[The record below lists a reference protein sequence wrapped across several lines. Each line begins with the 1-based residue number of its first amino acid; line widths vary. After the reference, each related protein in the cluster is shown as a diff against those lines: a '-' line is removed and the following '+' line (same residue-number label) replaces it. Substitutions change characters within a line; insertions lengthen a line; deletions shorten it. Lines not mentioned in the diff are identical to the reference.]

1 MGEHAVKEEARLY
14 ARRYM
19 IVLSV
24 REQVRGRGDQN
35 ARYVRVKGEFM

>member
-1 MGEHAVKEEARLY
+1 VIEYTVEREVRFY

-24 REQVRGRGDQN
+24 REQVRDPRGRN
-35 ARYVRVKGEFM
+35 VRYVKAKGRFV